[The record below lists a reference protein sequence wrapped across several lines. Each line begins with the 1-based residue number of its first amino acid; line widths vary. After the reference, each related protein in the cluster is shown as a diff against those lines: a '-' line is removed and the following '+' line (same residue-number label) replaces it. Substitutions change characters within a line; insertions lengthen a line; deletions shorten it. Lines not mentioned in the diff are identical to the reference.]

1 MQKNLRFDDEMIK
14 KLNDLKEKL
23 NVKND
28 SELIARALDCLSDA
42 ETFIKIEKYDELQRQ
57 YQHLLVK
64 LGELQGELNVY
75 KQLSIP
81 PTPGRRWWQFWKK

>member
-14 KLNDLKEKL
+14 KLNELKEKL
-23 NVKND
+23 NVKVD
-28 SELIARALDCLSDA
+28 SELIAKALDCLSDA
-42 ETFIKIEKYDELQRQ
+42 ENLIKIEKYEELQRQ

-75 KQLSIP
+75 KQLALP
-81 PTPGRRWWQFWKK
+81 AKTGKRWWQFWK